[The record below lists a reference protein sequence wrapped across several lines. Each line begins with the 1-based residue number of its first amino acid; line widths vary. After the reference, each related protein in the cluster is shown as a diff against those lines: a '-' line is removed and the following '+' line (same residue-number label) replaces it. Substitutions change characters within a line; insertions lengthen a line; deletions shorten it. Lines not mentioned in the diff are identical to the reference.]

1 MVFLNATSFFS
12 FYYYFVKDAVIA
24 ERDLVK
30 HTLQLVNEDL
40 ESLKAEKDSL
50 QKDKDALQKD
60 IDERKDADEFEKLE
74 QESKREYEVIR
85 ALLQTITTWILF
97 SKTCYSFSS
106 IDNLCLAD
114 HNKLLISLCTERTG
128 D

>member
-1 MVFLNATSFFS
+1 M
-12 FYYYFVKDAVIA
+12 KDAVIA
-24 ERDLVK
+24 ERDLIK

-85 ALLQTITTWILF
+85 ALLQTIITWILF
-97 SKTCYSFSS
+97 SKTCYSFSFF
-106 IDNLCLAD
+106 C
-114 HNKLLISLCTERTG
+114 
-128 D
+128 